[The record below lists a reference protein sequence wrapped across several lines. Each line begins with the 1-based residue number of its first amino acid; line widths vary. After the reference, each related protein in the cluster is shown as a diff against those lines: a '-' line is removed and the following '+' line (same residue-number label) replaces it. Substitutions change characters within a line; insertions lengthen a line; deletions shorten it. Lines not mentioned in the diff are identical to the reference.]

1 MKRLAFAITI
11 LATSALGQ
19 SSNAPIPVARVA
31 DDAKVIDRV
40 AEVSKRDLPVDLL
53 RRIIDEDID
62 LLRGRRTDG
71 SYEHAGYERFE
82 AGRVSDTYSIQ
93 PNKDK
98 EKLDSVEIKG
108 QYVYRVILD
117 SPSRRLLVTK
127 NRRIWIDH
135 VDIEYLSV
143 GTAISK
149 HQDVKVEE
157 WLAPGESKVID
168 FTDIARQ
175 ATVRVFARGDSD
187 AGYGNM
193 TLTLVKARIFD
204 HPDSPYADAV
214 ASAKAIQRG
223 LDRSEIP
230 SIRSMAARME
240 ADLRPAGTPA
250 GRTIDVT
257 TAISPRPSTTSEPPA
272 PASSASAPADVY
284 GELQSIEDLL
294 TGSDAEKRQGLDRL
308 HQLLR
313 RLRR

>member
-1 MKRLAFAITI
+1 MKHLAWTIAI
-11 LATSALGQ
+11 LAASALGQ
-19 SSNAPIPVARVA
+19 GSNPPIPVARVA

-62 LLRGRRTDG
+62 LLRGKRTDG

-82 AGRVSDTYSIQ
+82 AGRISDTYSVQ

-98 EKLDSVEIKG
+98 EKLDNVEIKG

-135 VDIEYLSV
+135 VDIEYVPV
-143 GTAISK
+143 GNPLSK

-157 WLAPGESKVID
+157 WLGPGESKVID

-175 ATVRVFARGDSD
+175 ATVRVFARGDSE

-223 LDRSEIP
+223 LDHSEIP
-230 SIRSMAARME
+230 SIRSMAARMA
-240 ADLRPAGTPA
+240 ADLRPAGIPA

-257 TAISPRPSTTSEPPA
+257 TAITPRPSTPEV
-272 PASSASAPADVY
+272 PASTATLSAPADVY

-294 TGSDAEKRQGLDRL
+294 TGTEMEKRQGLDRL

-313 RLRR
+313 KLRK